1 MKSTIRKGTAGAI
14 FLATLLL
21 GSVGS
26 PTAFSAGTDKIT
38 ICHRGHT
45 ILVPE
50 PLLAS
55 YLALGDTL
63 GACQVTECQNR

>member
-1 MKSTIRKGTAGAI
+1 MAVVALMAS
-14 FLATLLL
+14 ATLT
-21 GSVGS
+21 
-26 PTAFSAGTDKIT
+26 PTAFSAGTDKVT

-55 YLALGDTL
+55 YLALGDTI